1 MKTKIMKKGFRLVE
15 LLVVIAIIGILAAI
29 VMVSLNS
36 AKNKAKLASFKATSS
51 STQAAAIQCDDAGG
65 TLLDSDFVD
74 DPDVIPDRQMCSGGD
89 PGTLWPNVAANTCA
103 DVAATEG
110 VTEDGSTYV
119 VTSTGGGSGEF
130 SYSVTCG
137 IAGTVYTTTCNETSC
152 STI

>member
-1 MKTKIMKKGFRLVE
+1 MKTNKKGFTLVE

-65 TLLDSDFVD
+65 SLVTGVGGTA
-74 DPDVIPDRQMCSGGD
+74 MCNAT
-89 PGTLWPNVAANTCA
+89 PAEPVNWPTMAANTCG
-103 DVAATEG
+103 ATPN
-110 VTEDGSTYV
+110 DGNHYA
-119 VTSTGGGSGEF
+119 VTSGGGGTGSF
-130 SYSVTCG
+130 TYTVACSINSVT
-137 IAGTVYTTTCNETSC
+137 YTTTCNETSC

>member
-1 MKTKIMKKGFRLVE
+1 MKTKMKKGFTLIE

-51 STQAAAIQCDDAGG
+51 STQAAAIQCDDSGG
-65 TLLDSDFVD
+65 TLSADADLEMAGA
-74 DPDVIPDRQMCSGGD
+74 QMCSSAD
-89 PGTLWPNVAANTCA
+89 PDTLWPNVATSICVPGTDDPA
-103 DVAATEG
+103 DA
-110 VTEDGSTYV
+110 DGNHYV
-119 VTSTGGGSGEF
+119 VASGGGGSGTF
-130 SYSVTCG
+130 TYSVTCA